1 MRQRIYSVLFIF
13 SIFIFLLLNSPGE
26 KIEKLTDAHPVVISD
41 GFDFSNIELVKIEP
55 MEVDIVSESEPEL
68 ISLGEFRITAY
79 CSCYKCCEQWA
90 LNRPEGI
97 VKGASGKELIAGYS
111 IAVDPKVLPYGTKVV
126 INGKT
131 YEAMDCGGAIKGT
144 RIDIYCKNHSDTY
157 DIGVKYAEVFILR
170 RR

>member
-1 MRQRIYSVLFIF
+1 M
-13 SIFIFLLLNSPGE
+13 
-26 KIEKLTDAHPVVISD
+26 D
-41 GFDFSNIELVKIEP
+41 
-55 MEVDIVSESEPEL
+55 VDIVSESTPEPEL
-68 ISLGEFRITAY
+68 ISLGQFRITAY

-90 LNRPEGI
+90 LNRPGGI

-131 YEAMDCGGAIKGT
+131 YEAMDCGGAIKGN
-144 RIDIYCKNHSDTY
+144 RIDIYCNSHSETY
-157 DIGVKYAEVFILR
+157 EIGVKYSEVFILR

>member
-13 SIFIFLLLNSPGE
+13 SIIIFLFLNSPGE
-26 KIEKLTDAHPVVISD
+26 KIEKLTDTHPVVISD
-41 GFDFSNIELVKIEP
+41 GFDFSNLELVKIEP
-55 MEVDIVSESEPEL
+55 MEVDIVYESEPEL

-90 LNRPEGI
+90 LNRPGGI

-131 YEAMDCGGAIKGT
+131 YEAMDCGGAIKGN
-144 RIDIYCKNHSDTY
+144 RIDIYCNSHSDTY
-157 DIGVKYAEVFILR
+157 EIGVKYSEVFIMR

>member
-26 KIEKLTDAHPVVISD
+26 KIEKLTDAHPFVISD

-131 YEAMDCGGAIKGT
+131 YEAMDCGGAIKGN

-157 DIGVKYAEVFILR
+157 DIGVKYDEVFILR